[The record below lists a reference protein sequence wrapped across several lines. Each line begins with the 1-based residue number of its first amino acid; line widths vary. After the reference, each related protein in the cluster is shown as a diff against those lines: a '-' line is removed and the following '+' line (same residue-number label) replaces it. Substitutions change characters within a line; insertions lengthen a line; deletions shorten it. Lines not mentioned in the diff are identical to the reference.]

1 MVEEITDKFGK
12 AMKKGFI
19 STLVLLILESE
30 PSHGYQI
37 IKAIEEQTHG
47 FWTPTASTMYTVLKE
62 LREKELI
69 EQISPLDD
77 DDSKKVYQI
86 TTKGENALKILMKT
100 EKEMRISMR
109 SIISSTLGLQNDIL
123 GEDEKEFQFMGPFT
137 QRRLK
142 GKSAEDK
149 LTILKEDKSLFK
161 KMMAIAKQKLQNIEE
176 QIKELENSEN

>member
-1 MVEEITDKFGK
+1 MVEEITDRFGK

-37 IKAIEEQTHG
+37 IKAIEKRTHG
-47 FWTPTASTMYTVLKE
+47 FWTPNASTMYTVLKE

-77 DDSKKVYQI
+77 DDSKKVYQV

-100 EKEMRISMR
+100 EKEMRDSMK
-109 SIISSTLGLQNDIL
+109 SIISSTFGLQNDFSD
-123 GEDEKEFQFMGPFT
+123 ESEKEFRFMGPFT
-137 QRRLK
+137 ERRLN
-142 GKSAEDK
+142 GKSDEDK

-161 KMMAIAKQKLQNIEE
+161 KMIAMAKQKLQNIEE
-176 QIKELENSEN
+176 QIKELENSKN